1 MSGIRRFINRIKCR
15 DADTHSLIIAV
26 RSGNLA
32 KVKRLMLDCGVEP
45 IDPEFMLLEAASR
58 GHVDIVRFFLEYG
71 VDPNVQDNYGWTPLH
86 LALWFC
92 NVDAARVPLDH
103 GAGLTIR
110 DNEGRT
116 PLTLLLLATVLSTLS
131 TAVIARNSLRS

>member
-1 MSGIRRFINRIKCR
+1 
-15 DADTHSLIIAV
+15 
-26 RSGNLA
+26 
-32 KVKRLMLDCGVEP
+32 
-45 IDPEFMLLEAASR
+45 MLLEAASR

-71 VDPNVQDNYGWTPLH
+71 VDSNVQDNDGWTPLH
-86 LALWFC
+86 RALWFC